1 MDEQKEPLFKVNSN
15 INADEIV
22 DEVTSKNK
30 RKVAEEEVAKKKFL
44 DINLSWGMLVVVAL
58 LTIGIGYA
66 NQMSLSTLSMN
77 KFLYTFLFVVLSFLS
92 GLLAYNFGKILFGF
106 FAGYKIG
113 NIDILGF
120 KLIFGNKDL
129 NKKFKCIYNVKTTLE
144 IHMNM
149 VPARDSAKPKTMLL
163 GGLISSIFFASIF
176 LTIGFTLT
184 GNAKNTLIFGTCM
197 ALIILFYEMCPVK
210 LDCPND
216 MYYLINIKDQEG
228 IDAYNTYLKNYYLS
242 LVLEK
247 EAETKYE
254 KYDSRIK
261 PLTLLGLLHSQV
273 LEHDFASALTT
284 IELINSNKIYLQ
296 DAPLCEA
303 MAENLFIF
311 ILQGRSSEA
320 DKLVVKYTHTLKNSS
335 NYSKSLGTLRAD
347 IAISGLIDNSKEET
361 KHCVEVF
368 VKRIKV
374 EPNYKDLEVVKKNI
388 ALANEAIMKI
398 NKVHPEWKISSLN
411 SESL

>member
-1 MDEQKEPLFKVNSN
+1 
-15 INADEIV
+15 
-22 DEVTSKNK
+22 
-30 RKVAEEEVAKKKFL
+30 
-44 DINLSWGMLVVVAL
+44 
-58 LTIGIGYA
+58 
-66 NQMSLSTLSMN
+66 
-77 KFLYTFLFVVLSFLS
+77 
-92 GLLAYNFGKILFGF
+92 
-106 FAGYKIG
+106 
-113 NIDILGF
+113 
-120 KLIFGNKDL
+120 
-129 NKKFKCIYNVKTTLE
+129 
-144 IHMNM
+144 
-149 VPARDSAKPKTMLL
+149 
-163 GGLISSIFFASIF
+163 
-176 LTIGFTLT
+176 
-184 GNAKNTLIFGTCM
+184 
-197 ALIILFYEMCPVK
+197 MCPVK

-273 LEHDFASALTT
+273 LEHDFASALAT

-398 NKVHPEWKISSLN
+398 NKVHPEW
-411 SESL
+411 